1 MFVGFSVE
9 DPAFQLMLSFV
20 HDDFDLAPKPAAHFA
35 VLPSDPED
43 GEQRDRDAARLAGFG
58 VHPVFYDI
66 TVDDAGNRSHGR
78 LVELIEDLAGSIGT
92 PTTPGISGLSR
103 RMLAR

>member
-20 HDDFDLAPKPAAHFA
+20 HDDFDLAPNPAAHFA

-78 LVELIEDLAGSIGT
+78 LVELIEELAGSIGT

>member
-20 HDDFDLAPKPAAHFA
+20 HEDFDLAPNPAAHFA
-35 VLPSDPED
+35 VLPSDPAD
-43 GEQRDRDAARLAGFG
+43 PGQRDRDADRLAGFG
-58 VHPVFYDI
+58 VRPVFYDM
-66 TVDDAGNRSHGR
+66 TVDGAGAQSHHR
-78 LVELIEDLAGSIGT
+78 LPELVEELATSAAS
-92 PTTPGISGLSR
+92 PTTPGIGGLSR